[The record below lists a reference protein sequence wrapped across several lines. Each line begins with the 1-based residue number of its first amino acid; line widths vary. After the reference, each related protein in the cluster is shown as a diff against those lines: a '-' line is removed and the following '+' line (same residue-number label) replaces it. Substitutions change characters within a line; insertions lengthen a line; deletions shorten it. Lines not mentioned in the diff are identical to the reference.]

1 MPHDRLE
8 QALGSALD
16 EFAASGRRKGRET
29 VFVGVVPAA
38 AGKGPRYLLEGEGER
53 PFLRM
58 NANGYLG
65 LALTE
70 ELIAAE
76 EAAVRRYG
84 TGPGAVRFI
93 SGTWAPHTAL
103 ERRLAAFHDRPAA
116 MIFSS
121 AYATI
126 MGVLVPL
133 IDGET
138 AVISDALNH
147 NCIINAMRLARPKVK
162 SVYPHLDMGALAAQL
177 GEAARTCRRAIVVT
191 DGIFSMRGDHAPLDQ
206 VIAAAHA
213 HDDAFAENVIVVADD
228 SHGVGAIGVTGR
240 GTEEHTASGPV
251 DLLVATLG
259 KAFGVN
265 GGYVVGSATIVDYLR
280 ETSPFY
286 IYSNPITPG
295 EAAAATR
302 RRGPGRRAAWAGPL
316 GASAGHDRALRGR
329 ADAAR
334 LRDHP
339 WRASDRAAAR
349 ARHGEDVGAG
359 GASAGRRHPGDRPQL
374 PRRAARR
381 RGDPLPDLRRPY
393 RGRHRRG
400 AGGARRLLTDRP
412 RVTAS
417 GPDGRGA
424 CPRAEIA
431 SRPATRPAQ
440 DAKHLDDFIAHA
452 VDGGEG
458 RIGDYE
464 LAGGG
469 FPGVCRGPGKRP
481 ALPPLR

>member
-295 EAAAATR
+295 EAAAAHAAVDLVDGPRGWALLEHLQAMTGRFEAGLTR
-302 RRGPGRRAAWAGPL
+302 LGFETIPGAHPIVPLLVRDTAKTSALVAHLRAAGILATGLNYPVV
-316 GASAGHDRALRGR
+316 
-329 ADAAR
+329 
-334 LRDHP
+334 P
-339 WRASDRAAAR
+339 
-349 ARHGEDVGAG
+349 
-359 GASAGRRHPGDRPQL
+359 
-374 PRRAARR
+374 
-381 RGDPLPDLRRPY
+381 RGDE
-393 RGRHRRG
+393 
-400 AGGARRLLTDRP
+400 
-412 RVTAS
+412 
-417 GPDGRGA
+417 
-424 CPRAEIA
+424 EIRFQISA
-431 SRPATRPAQ
+431 DHTEADIDEA
-440 DAKHLDDFIAHA
+440 
-452 VDGGEG
+452 
-458 RIGDYE
+458 
-464 LAGGG
+464 LA
-469 FPGVCRGPGKRP
+469 
-481 ALPPLR
+481 ALAAF